1 MLIMCKGKNFIYFS
15 HLKQCKTI
23 FKRKGKEASLFIGRH
38 NNSPIRYLNREKQEF
53 FISTYQPPVHRISTQ
68 DSHTYVSP
76 VTSCTAHWHTDSC
89 CDGRRFT
96 FKRYDFSNVKTGL
109 LSLKDGTFKNKR
121 PVFFSRCLPNLK
133 AVPIGLPPGAYG
145 TFVKTCHHKGITFK

>member
-38 NNSPIRYLNREKQEF
+38 NKSPIRYLNREKQEF

-96 FKRYDFSNVKTGL
+96 FK
-109 LSLKDGTFKNKR
+109 NKR

-145 TFVKTCHHKGITFK
+145 TFVKTCHHKGIIFK